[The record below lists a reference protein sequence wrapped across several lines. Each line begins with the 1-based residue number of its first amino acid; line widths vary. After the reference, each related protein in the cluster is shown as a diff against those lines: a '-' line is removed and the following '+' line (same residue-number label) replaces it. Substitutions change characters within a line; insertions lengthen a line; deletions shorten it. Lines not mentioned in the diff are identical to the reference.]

1 MPYPDHSNKPAS
13 NLLANRLAS
22 KLKNIGESPPV
33 PQPQQPNKQLKTT
46 NSGESSSSPQPQQIQ
61 SSGESSKE
69 VSTPV
74 IERAD
79 TFDKSE
85 IHNVCMGPVEPFPT
99 VTEIEG
105 EALTNNMSSD
115 DDSFK
120 PAKASRR
127 RSSDGVSGGKKKK
140 SSRRKSQKDRE
151 EKKKKSVAIEESAG
165 DDTDDKANG
174 DAVRD
179 RKMRNARDVSFSGST
194 IKRVKE
200 RESIQDSTDS
210 LHSALKPSKY
220 GRSSSGGSNASVDA
234 EAEGPK
240 LSFSAVATAATLASS
255 ERRKS
260 MFKRAAGASMSDLTA
275 NNGMQDPP
283 AANENQGPPRR
294 LNSEPYKPSDEP
306 FPKFEQAQ
314 CRQSAPNLVKRKSI
328 GSLDCGT
335 SGTIVGRSR
344 KTVFKGIGRAR
355 SSEHLRRS
363 AMSTDDQIYV

>member
-1 MPYPDHSNKPAS
+1 
-13 NLLANRLAS
+13 
-22 KLKNIGESPPV
+22 
-33 PQPQQPNKQLKTT
+33 LKTT

-61 SSGESSKE
+61 SSGESSKK

-74 IERAD
+74 IER
-79 TFDKSE
+79 TGFYDKSE
-85 IHNVCMGPVEPFPT
+85 IHNVSMGPVEPFLT
-99 VTEIEG
+99 VTEIEV

-127 RSSDGVSGGKKKK
+127 RSTDGVSGGKKKK
-140 SSRRKSQKDRE
+140 SSRRKSQEDRE
-151 EKKKKSVAIEESAG
+151 EKKKKKSVAIEESAG
-165 DDTDDKANG
+165 IDTDDKANG

-194 IKRVKE
+194 IKRVEE

-220 GRSSSGGSNASVDA
+220 RRSSSGGSNTSVDV

-240 LSFSAVATAATLASS
+240 LSFGAVATAATLTSS